1 MRLILLLISLIPFC
15 LKAQIFTNNAPQ
27 WGIVQYDWDGVYG
40 SGVSTVDWNMD
51 GWDDLTFGN
60 SSGGLRALINN
71 HGNGFTYIHLP
82 IIQQTESKSIMWL
95 DIDGDGDMDFY
106 YSDADG
112 RIELL
117 ENVDNT
123 TFINVTALSN
133 IEQVN
138 IATEGSSWGDY
149 DNDGDLDLY
158 ICRYYESD
166 LNLSSEYRNVLM
178 RNDGDFQFTDVTIS
192 SSTGIYTSASFQ
204 SIWFDWDRDGFQ
216 DLFIINDKTHV
227 NT

>member
-1 MRLILLLISLIPFC
+1 
-15 LKAQIFTNNAPQ
+15 
-27 WGIVQYDWDGVYG
+27 
-40 SGVSTVDWNMD
+40 MD

-60 SSGGLRALINN
+60 SSGGLRAFINN
-71 HGNGFTYIHLP
+71 HGYGFTYIHLP

-123 TFINVTALSN
+123 TFTNVTALSN

-178 RNDGDFQFTDVTIS
+178 RNDGDFSIH
-192 SSTGIYTSASFQ
+192 GCHNIIIY
-204 SIWFDWDRDGFQ
+204 RD
-216 DLFIINDKTHV
+216 LY
-227 NT
+227 